1 MIPDHKFSTSYAK
14 IYACDL
20 TSLLKFFIE
29 IYPNWSVKPLILE
42 IIHETAVDVDNDLE
56 NETPIQKFNNSLI
69 EQYDQIDKIRS
80 NHNTEAEEFED
91 MGSLEDSYSSEISEK
106 SAMIKQIKLM
116 QQKLD
121 LLNTIQNQKKSLIEK
136 DTKISQLES
145 YVDQICMKIID
156 FDPTLLQKYGAF

>member
-1 MIPDHKFSTSYAK
+1 
-14 IYACDL
+14 
-20 TSLLKFFIE
+20 
-29 IYPNWSVKPLILE
+29 
-42 IIHETAVDVDNDLE
+42 
-56 NETPIQKFNNSLI
+56 
-69 EQYDQIDKIRS
+69 
-80 NHNTEAEEFED
+80 

>member
-1 MIPDHKFSTSYAK
+1 M
-14 IYACDL
+14 
-20 TSLLKFFIE
+20 E

-69 EQYDQIDKIRS
+69 KQYDQIDKIRS